1 MNTIYL
7 LALAAAAPI
16 AGIVGFAIQLRQV
29 RKAQLENE
37 KLLLEIAAL
46 KAAQTASQAR
56 VIAATTDEVIRYNNL
71 PMFSR
76 GRGPNQGSDW
86 QPSEPSISG
95 RLVGVGVSLLAI
107 LVVCYVADDIYRFIG
122 WVASVFVR
130 V

>member
-1 MNTIYL
+1 M

-16 AGIVGFAIQLRQV
+16 AGIAGFAIQLRQV

-56 VIAATTDEVIRYNNL
+56 VIAATTDAVIRYNNL

-76 GRGPNQGSDW
+76 GRGPNQGPDW

-95 RLVGVGVSLLAI
+95 RLVGVGVSLLVL
-107 LVVCYVADDIYRFIG
+107 LVVCYVA
-122 WVASVFVR
+122 
-130 V
+130 

>member
-1 MNTIYL
+1 M

-76 GRGPNQGSDW
+76 GRGSNPGPDRQA
-86 QPSEPSISG
+86 SEPSISD
-95 RLVGVGVSLLAI
+95 RLIGVGVSLLVLLLA
-107 LVVCYVADDIYRFIG
+107 CYVAYDIYRFLG
-122 WVASVFVR
+122 WAASVFVS